1 MLGRYL
7 RTGAA
12 GHWDPREARY
22 WFESAVAQGIAEAEA
37 ELVELSPTVAQRA
50 V

>member
-12 GHWDPREARY
+12 GHWDLREARY
-22 WFESAVAQGIAEAEA
+22 WFESAAAQGIAEAEA